1 MNVNRSEIFRYLGY
15 RGKPAGEEVLKSIDF
30 CLEEL
35 ERVVSPRWLSRTF
48 PVALQPDAVAI
59 GGIEITSKDLRG
71 HLEGCGEAVLFAATL
86 GPRVDLLLL
95 RYSKIDMSKTVILQ
109 ACAAAATESCCDE
122 FEQEIAEEAGKRGLY
137 LRPRYSPGYGDFSIS
152 HQKDILGVLDCPKR
166 IGLTMTESCMLTPT
180 KSVTAVIGLTDREQ
194 SCHIAKCM
202 ECKAT
207 DCPFRKG

>member
-1 MNVNRSEIFRYLGY
+1 MNVDRNEILRYLGY
-15 RGKPAGEEVLKSIDF
+15 RGSPAGEEVLRNIDS

-35 ERVVSPRWLSRTF
+35 EQVISPRWLSRTF
-48 PVALQPDAVAI
+48 PVSFRSDAVAI
-59 GGIEITSKDLRG
+59 GCMEINSGDLRG
-71 HLEGCGEAVLFAATL
+71 HLQGCGEAVLFAATL
-86 GPRVDLLLL
+86 GPRVDFLLL
-95 RYSKIDMSKTVILQ
+95 RYSKLDMSRTVILQ
-109 ACAAAATESCCDE
+109 ACAAAIMESYCDE
-122 FEQEIAEEAGKRGLY
+122 YEREIAEEAAKRGLY

-152 HQKDILGVLDCPKR
+152 HQKDILGILDCPKR

>member
-1 MNVNRSEIFRYLGY
+1 MKVDRNEILRYLGY
-15 RGKPAGEEVLKSIDF
+15 RGKPAGKEVLNLIDS

-35 ERVVSPRWLSRTF
+35 EQVISPRWLSRTF
-48 PVALQPDAVAI
+48 PVSFRSGSVVI
-59 GGIEITSKDLRG
+59 GGIEVNSSDLRG

-86 GPRVDLLLL
+86 GSRVDFLLL
-95 RYSKIDMSKTVILQ
+95 RYSKLDMSRTVILQ
-109 ACAAAATESCCDE
+109 ACAAAMAESCCDE
-122 FEQEIAEEAGKRGLY
+122 FEREIAEEAAKHGFY

-194 SCHIAKCM
+194 GCHIAKCM

-207 DCPFRKG
+207 DCPFRKE